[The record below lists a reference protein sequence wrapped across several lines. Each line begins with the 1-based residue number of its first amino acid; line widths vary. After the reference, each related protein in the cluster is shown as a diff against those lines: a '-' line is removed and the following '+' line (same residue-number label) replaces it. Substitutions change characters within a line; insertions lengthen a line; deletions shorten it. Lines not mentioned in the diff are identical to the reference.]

1 MEDIAALFNNAIVGY
16 VVGTTIGALIT
27 WLLSRKKLSNHEMHI
42 NELRVDVAVLKRQGT
57 VPMVVFVKP
66 GEGVPVSVVAE
77 ESAEYEHQEDDRQDA
92 LRTMNHLLAHIKEI
106 RDGAN
111 STEEAMVLLRNRLQE
126 VRKAG
131 VLAEKLDEMGFC
143 LTPEQPG
150 VITYSDKTVD
160 YLEFVIPYVEEFGVK
175 RALEEARKVYGP
187 IRRSGPG

>member
-1 MEDIAALFNNAIVGY
+1 MEDIAALFNNAIFGY
-16 VVGTTIGALIT
+16 VVGTTIGALGT

-42 NELRVDVAVLKRQGT
+42 NELRVEVAVLKRQGT
-57 VPMVVFVKP
+57 VPMVVFLKP
-66 GEGVPVSVVAE
+66 GEGVPASVVAE
-77 ESAEYEHQEDDRQDA
+77 ESAEYGHQEDDHQDA
-92 LRTMNHLLAHIKEI
+92 LRIMNHLLAHIKEI
-106 RDGAN
+106 WDGAN
-111 STEEAMVLLRNRLQE
+111 STEETMVLLRNRLQE

-150 VITYSDKTVD
+150 VFTYSDKTVD

-187 IRRSGPG
+187 TRRSGPG